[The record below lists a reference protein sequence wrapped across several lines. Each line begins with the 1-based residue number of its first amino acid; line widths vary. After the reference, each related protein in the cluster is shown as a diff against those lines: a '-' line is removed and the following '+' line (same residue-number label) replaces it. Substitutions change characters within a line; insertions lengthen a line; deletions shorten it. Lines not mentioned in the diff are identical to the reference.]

1 MQADEDAV
9 EELARAVE
17 ALELRMAQVEEAQAL
32 LLETVS
38 SNLDFMTATNERLD
52 RLEAR

>member
-1 MQADEDAV
+1 MVADGDEAAV
-9 EELARAVE
+9 LRAAVT
-17 ALELRMAQVEEAQAL
+17 ALEERMAQLEEAQIL

>member
-1 MQADEDAV
+1 MRADDDVAELRAAV
-9 EELARAVE
+9 A
-17 ALELRMAQVEEAQAL
+17 ALEQRMAQLEEAQSL

-52 RLEAR
+52 RLEAG